1 MRRSHLLVLVVT
13 AFAVGCSD
21 TPKTT
26 SPATTKP
33 TEQKKMDG
41 PPPPPCHPGCFPSG
55 TLVVTPTGVREI
67 QTVGKGETV
76 TLIGTDGKPTTGA
89 VETVFETCNKL
100 IEVRTDAGTLTTTE
114 TQPLCLTA
122 GGFREAG
129 KLTVGEKIWRWDNGE
144 RKSVTVKEVSAPVRE
159 AAVFNLV
166 VGDGK
171 VFVANGFLARGKPPV
186 TGHPQ

>member
-1 MRRSHLLVLVVT
+1 MRRCHLLVLLIA
-13 AFAVGCSD
+13 AFAAGCSD

-26 SPATTKP
+26 PATTKP
-33 TEQKKMDG
+33 TTPEKLHE
-41 PPPPPCHPGCFPSG
+41 PCHPGCFPSG
-55 TLVVTPTGVREI
+55 TLVVTPAGVRDI
-67 QTVGKGETV
+67 QTVTKGEMV

-100 IEVRTDAGTLTTTE
+100 IEVRTDAGTLTTTQ
-114 TQPLCLTA
+114 TQPLCLVA

-129 KLTVGEKIWRWDNGE
+129 QLKAGEQIWKWADGE
-144 RKSVTVKEVSAPVRE
+144 RAAVMVTEVSAPVRE

-171 VFVANGFLARGKPPV
+171 VFIANGFLARGKPPV
-186 TGHPQ
+186 AGVVQ

>member
-1 MRRSHLLVLVVT
+1 MRRSHLLVLFVA

-26 SPATTKP
+26 PATTQP
-33 TEQKKMDG
+33 TRPSVDEQRRME
-41 PPPPPCHPGCFPSG
+41 PCHPGCFPSG
-55 TLVVTPTGVREI
+55 TLVVTPNGVREI

-76 TLIGTDGKPTTGA
+76 ILIHTDGKPTTGA

-114 TQPLCLTA
+114 TQPLCLVA

-129 KLTVGEKIWRWDNGE
+129 KLTAGEQIWRWESGE
-144 RKSVTVKEVSAPVRE
+144 RKAVTVTEVSAPVRE

-166 VGDGK
+166 VGEGK

-186 TGHPQ
+186 TGNPQ